1 VNDFLVVLDFLST
14 FAFAL
19 VGARLAASRFMDY
32 GGILFVASVAALT
45 GGTFRNLVLD
55 IPLTWIEKPYLL
67 GAVLLAVVLT
77 IVFKWS
83 KEVGSFVL
91 FIDSIGLGVST
102 VAGTALAL
110 DLNLDP
116 IPAILLGLLSA
127 VLGGL
132 TRDLLAQVPPVLLHR
147 ETNGTAAF
155 IGASAFVLAIEAGAN
170 QELASAIG
178 LVLVIGIRLISIKQN
193 WNLPK
198 IKG

>member
-1 VNDFLVVLDFLST
+1 MNIPEKYNWLSKEGAPKMLVEALKHYGQLE
-14 FAFAL
+14 L
-19 VGARLAASRFMDY
+19 VGKGSNPN
-32 GGILFVASVAALT
+32 IT
-45 GGTFRNLVLD
+45 
-55 IPLTWIEKPYLL
+55 
-67 GAVLLAVVLT
+67 
-77 IVFKWS
+77 KWA

-110 DLNLDP
+110 DLKLDP

-147 ETNGTAAF
+147 KTNGTASF
-155 IGASAFVLAIEAGAN
+155 IGASAFVIAIEAGAN
-170 QELASAIG
+170 QEIASAIG
-178 LVLVIGIRLISIKQN
+178 FVLVIGIRLISIKQN

>member
-1 VNDFLVVLDFLST
+1 
-14 FAFAL
+14 
-19 VGARLAASRFMDY
+19 MDY

-45 GGTFRNLVLD
+45 GGTFRNLALD

-67 GAVLLAVVLT
+67 GAVLLAVALT

-83 KEVGSFVL
+83 SEVGNFVL
-91 FIDSIGLGVST
+91 LIDSIGLGVST

-110 DLNLDP
+110 DLNLQA

-147 ETNGTAAF
+147 ETNGTASF
-155 IGASAFVLAIEAGAN
+155 IGASFFVVAIELGAN
-170 QELASAIG
+170 QELAAAIG
-178 LVLVIGIRLISIKQN
+178 FVLVISIRLISIKQN

>member
-1 VNDFLVVLDFLST
+1 
-14 FAFAL
+14 
-19 VGARLAASRFMDY
+19 M
-32 GGILFVASVAALT
+32 
-45 GGTFRNLVLD
+45 
-55 IPLTWIEKPYLL
+55 
-67 GAVLLAVVLT
+67 AVVLT

-155 IGASAFVLAIEAGAN
+155 IGASSLVIAIEVGAN

-178 LVLVIGIRLISIKQN
+178 FVLVISIRLISIKKN

-198 IKG
+198 IKS